1 MTEADL
7 RPYGRRAF
15 LGVVGAGVLALLGGH
30 PLQRLGEFLTPVED
44 AIGLGGWRIYTVGS
58 TMPVFRPA
66 HWRLRVDGLVERP
79 LELSYAQL
87 LALPRAHQVSDFHCV
102 TGWSIPHV
110 HWGGVRLR
118 DVLAAARPLPSAH
131 ALRFVSAESPY
142 EDSLTLQQAALRDV
156 MLAHH
161 MDARPLSRA
170 HGAPLRLVIPEMYG
184 YKGVKWVERIELTA
198 QAADGY
204 WEQRGYDRDAW
215 VGRSNGR
222 V

>member
-1 MTEADL
+1 VTEGGS

-15 LGVVGAGVLALLGGH
+15 LGVVGAGLLALLGGH

-44 AIGLGGWRIYTVGS
+44 AVGLGGWRIYTVAS
-58 TMPVFRPA
+58 TMPVFRRA
-66 HWRLRVDGLVERP
+66 QWRLRVDGLVEKP
-79 LELSYAQL
+79 LDLTYSEL
-87 LALPRAHQVSDFHCV
+87 LALPRARQVTDFHCV

-110 HWGGVRLR
+110 HWTGVRLQH
-118 DVLAAARPLPSAH
+118 VLAEARPLPSAH
-131 ALRFVSAESPY
+131 ALRFVSAEVPY
-142 EDSLTLQQAALRDV
+142 EDSLTLRQALLPDV

-161 MDARPLSRA
+161 MDERPLTRP

-184 YKGVKWVERIELTA
+184 YKGVKWVERIEVK
-198 QAADGY
+198 AAPGDGY

-222 V
+222 A